1 MSNPLDPFTKDNGDL
16 AGDGFYKKFNY
27 QFTIASKSR
36 TIGGPVLTN
45 FLYAEKFLYGRVDRY
60 YVPIQVV
67 RSANR
72 KGLTAATE
80 GNASSLTALAFV
92 ADAFNDLTL
101 QFQKSL
107 LAGKISAEETYLT
120 APKAYK
126 AYEDPKLLYGKH
138 LDSVI
143 RGTREHFTKSNK
155 HFKDFDEFI
164 PLFMNALRVVTKKYP
179 YTYPGY
185 IKHRLCPIT
194 VSGLAI
200 EIAPLNFSNDE
211 DKVNFFIN
219 SRNWHFYLNACRAY
233 GFLVD
238 RDAPWRL
245 VADIGSST
253 MLTYARAY
261 GMRSTD
267 TVLDQALGPAHL
279 EYYNGLKRA
288 LLQAYSKL
296 KVTSYLEREYCQ
308 NGTTV
313 GKVVV
318 PKNYSIENLE
328 KLYDEAY
335 FFDLYLKIRFMEE
348 ESKFSESEIYR
359 LTNETK
365 QLYRSHGVSFAL
377 NAFERVIG
385 KTYDYSG
392 SLTNADKGVK
402 LRMEDQL
409 SEQELRGAVSTY
421 R

>member
-1 MSNPLDPFTKDNGDL
+1 
-16 AGDGFYKKFNY
+16 
-27 QFTIASKSR
+27 
-36 TIGGPVLTN
+36 
-45 FLYAEKFLYGRVDRY
+45 
-60 YVPIQVV
+60 
-67 RSANR
+67 
-72 KGLTAATE
+72 
-80 GNASSLTALAFV
+80 
-92 ADAFNDLTL
+92 
-101 QFQKSL
+101 
-107 LAGKISAEETYLT
+107 
-120 APKAYK
+120 
-126 AYEDPKLLYGKH
+126 
-138 LDSVI
+138 
-143 RGTREHFTKSNK
+143 
-155 HFKDFDEFI
+155 
-164 PLFMNALRVVTKKYP
+164 MNALRVVTKKYP

-194 VSGLAI
+194 VTGLAI
-200 EIAPLNFSNDE
+200 EIAPLNFSNDQE
-211 DKVNFFIN
+211 KVDFFIN

-238 RDAPWRL
+238 RNAPWRL

-261 GMRSTD
+261 GMRTTD
-267 TVLDQALGPAHL
+267 AVLNGALGPAHL
-279 EYYNGLKRA
+279 EYYNGLRRA

-318 PKNYSIENLE
+318 PKNYSIEDLE

-348 ESKFSESEIYR
+348 ESKFSESEMYR

-409 SEQELRGAVSTY
+409 REQELRGAVSTY